1 MVSRE
6 SQTEQQRMQAA
17 VPLTVV
23 ADANFAARSNCS
35 EPPVRGAYT
44 WETVSTVKCL
54 YRSDLGRKLGLDL
67 PCTARGNTPCSARNR
82 RTASSVRGSGRMFA
96 INVSEQKCG
105 TGVCPSAKMPGCGC
119 TRPASTAS
127 EGRRTGMQPIC
138 IPDQG
143 GLIWTFPSRVNS
155 PF

>member
-54 YRSDLGRKLGLDL
+54 YRSDLGRKLGLVL
-67 PCTARGNTPCSARNR
+67 PCTARGNTPCSAR
-82 RTASSVRGSGRMFA
+82 
-96 INVSEQKCG
+96 I
-105 TGVCPSAKMPGCGC
+105 
-119 TRPASTAS
+119 
-127 EGRRTGMQPIC
+127 RRTGVPFELVDGC
-138 IPDQG
+138 LP
-143 GLIWTFPSRVNS
+143 LTFRSKNAEPESARQRKCLGAAARARHRRPRRAVGRGCS
-155 PF
+155 PFASLTRAV